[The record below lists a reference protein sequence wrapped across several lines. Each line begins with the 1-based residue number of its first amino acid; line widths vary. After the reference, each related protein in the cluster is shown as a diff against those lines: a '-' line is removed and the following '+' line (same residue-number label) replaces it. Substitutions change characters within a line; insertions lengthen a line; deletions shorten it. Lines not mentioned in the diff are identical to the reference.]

1 MWGAVIVSPCETVI
15 VAGGMV
21 CREVTGMTD
30 SRLAV
35 VSVKSMIQCQTL
47 SEDSI
52 TVPSWTTKIPKMAQP
67 DLNFLA
73 PEVQLERNCCPLSD
87 MFSLGMLVC
96 ALYNAGHSLISA
108 DHNPQMYVKQLDQMH
123 DMFGV
128 VAHKMHMNL
137 VDPVEKMIN
146 KDVRYRPSAQL
157 FSVLKYFSDPV
168 TVSLH
173 ALACTD
179 RRDPGARADAYT
191 SLSTV
196 VPQIPRKVLHKHV
209 LPILLEEC
217 KQSDS
222 VIYALP
228 TLLTVI
234 DFATRDYY
242 CDIILTEFCAILNLP
257 KPVQATVYILNRLD
271 VILSKTPLE
280 EVRTEILPMVFNCLD
295 SSSLHAQEAA
305 IGAIGVVKEYLD
317 DSILRKMV
325 LPKAKS
331 LFYRSTNVKM
341 RINALSCIDHLL
353 ESLDK
358 MLILDDVL
366 PFLTDINCQDPD
378 VVVAVVSIYK
388 HMLSDRKFGLTHNLL
403 ASKVMPS
410 LIPHTVNPGLNLEQ
424 FSCLMEV
431 LRDMLDQVDKQRRNK
446 MKLET
451 VTIPVPHRG
460 SIKMQ
465 TGDEVTDLQIL
476 IESRVMNQQ
485 TKNKP
490 APSTPEL
497 QQRQRTASPKAQRKN
512 HSLQTL
518 GMSLDEK
525 GNTLDK
531 PAETQRRHSLIPPG
545 TGTPTISI
553 TSEDAH
559 SPAGSRRP
567 STHSLGP
574 FSTCVSGF
582 ADYLNQHR
590 GSFCSGGGD
599 RISRRPSTHSV
610 GILPISMFGEG
621 GEKPRRPSTHS
632 LGVFCFGED
641 RGGEGGKG
649 DRPRRLSTHSLGPL
663 VVPDMER
670 RGSKTSI
677 LGSLGLGDGPPSAA
691 SLQQRRPSFQALGE
705 ISGLP
710 VLCGT
715 VVQCAAPGV
724 VSTWHWLNSI
734 SAVT

>member
-1 MWGAVIVSPCETVI
+1 MQDS
-15 VAGGMV
+15 
-21 CREVTGMTD
+21 VT
-30 SRLAV
+30 AA
-35 VSVKSMIQCQTL
+35 
-47 SEDSI
+47 
-52 TVPSWTTKIPKMAQP
+52 SWTSKIPKMAQP
-67 DLNFLA
+67 DLNFMA
-73 PEVQLERNCCPLSD
+73 PEVQLGRNCCPLSD

-96 ALYNAGHSLISA
+96 ALYNAGHSLIAA
-108 DHNPQMYVKQLDQMH
+108 DHNPQLYVKQLDQMH

-128 VAHKMHMNL
+128 VAHKMPMNL

-168 TVSLH
+168 AISLH

-179 RRDPGARADAYT
+179 RRDPGARADAYA

-196 VPQIPRKVLHKHV
+196 IPQIPRKVMHKHV

-234 DFATRDYY
+234 DFATRDDY
-242 CDIILTEFCAILNLP
+242 CDIILSEFCAILNLP

-331 LFYRSTNVKM
+331 LFFRSTNVKM

-366 PFLTDINCQDPD
+366 PFLTDITCQDPD

-388 HMLSDRKFGLTHNLL
+388 HMLSDKKFGLTHNLL
-403 ASKVMPS
+403 ATKVMPS

-424 FSCLMEV
+424 FSSLMEV

-465 TGDEVTDLQIL
+465 TGDDVTDLQIL
-476 IESRVMNQQ
+476 IESRVLNQQ
-485 TKNKP
+485 PKGKP

-497 QQRQRTASPKAQRKN
+497 PQRTRASSPKTQRKN

-525 GNTLDK
+525 GSALDK
-531 PAETQRRHSLIPPG
+531 PVELPRRHSLIPPG
-545 TGTPTISI
+545 TGGTPTISI
-553 TSEDAH
+553 TSEDTH
-559 SPAGSRRP
+559 SPVGSRRP
-567 STHSLGP
+567 SAHSLGP

-582 ADYLNQHR
+582 ADYLSQHR
-590 GSFCSGGGD
+590 GSFCGSIGSGGSE
-599 RISRRPSTHSV
+599 RSSRRPSTHSV

-632 LGVFCFGED
+632 LGVFCFGEE
-641 RGGEGGKG
+641 RGGEGGSGGKG

-677 LGSLGLGDGPPSAA
+677 LGSLGLGDGGGPPSAS

-705 ISGLP
+705 SMMHLFSGK
-710 VLCGT
+710 
-715 VVQCAAPGV
+715 
-724 VSTWHWLNSI
+724 
-734 SAVT
+734 